1 MTEQIKVTREGAVE
15 TIAFANPPK
24 NFITRQML
32 KELYDELLRARRD
45 ASVRALVLTGGIKDS
60 FLTHYDVTEL
70 IEYARLVPKPPAR
83 LNDLAARVMAWFLAQ
98 AHRHPF
104 LDRLL
109 IRMFASRSPGEQ
121 GIYFW
126 ARCLDLLD
134 TMPQPVIAAI
144 NGLSL
149 GGGCEIALC
158 CDFRFMAKGEH
169 YRIGLPEVLVGII
182 PGGTGTPLRLPRVV
196 GEAKALEVLLT
207 GKLYTPEEAEAF
219 GLISQAVAPERLMP
233 LVMDLAQTLARRAPI
248 AVAAAKRDVRLGS
261 RLSYSQGR
269 AVDLAA
275 VGATMA
281 SADAVTGM
289 KKYVED
295 LVAKYDG
302 LDLERMLQDAE
313 TLEAGRLIEY
323 QGK

>member
-1 MTEQIKVTREGAVE
+1 MTEQIQVTKEGAVE
-15 TIAFANPPK
+15 MIAFSNPPK
-24 NFITRQML
+24 NFITHRML
-32 KELYDELLRARRD
+32 EEFYHELLRVKAD
-45 ASVRALVLTGGIKDS
+45 ASVRVLVLTGGIKDS

-70 IEYARLVPKPPAR
+70 IEYARQAPKPPAS
-83 LNDLAARVMAWFLAQ
+83 LNDLAARLISWLLVQ
-98 AHRHPF
+98 AHRHPV

-109 IRMFASRSPGEQ
+109 LRAFAGRSPGEQ

-126 ARCLDLLD
+126 SRCLDLLD
-134 TMPQPVIAAI
+134 SMPKPVIAAI

-149 GGGCEIALC
+149 GGGCEVALC
-158 CDFRFMAKGEH
+158 CDFRFMAKGEY

-207 GKLYTPEEAEAF
+207 GKLYSSEEAQVM
-219 GLISQAVAPERLMP
+219 GLIHEAMDPDQLMP
-233 LVMDLAQTLARRAPI
+233 RVMELARRLATRPPL
-248 AVAAAKRDVRLGS
+248 AVAAVKRDVREGS
-261 RLSYSQGR
+261 RLSYPRGR

-275 VGATMA
+275 VSAAMA
-281 SADAVTGM
+281 SADAVAGM
-289 KKYVED
+289 SRYVED

-302 LDLERMLQDAE
+302 LDLPRMLQDVE
-313 TLEAGRLIEY
+313 VLDSGRLVQY